1 MATTLYSD
9 EIKNVE
15 AAAEKFSSEKGL
27 VLLRPHRACCKA
39 FYFTIPSGCYALVS
53 RHGADEEY
61 TDPTTGTK
69 SIVWP
74 PGLHFPH
81 PPWVR
86 VSNLVSQQAIVLD
99 LPVKACKTKD
109 NVTVNIDVALAFRI
123 MGDATLGEDPDLVR
137 KFVHELKPRGLEQQL
152 RDAQDEAVRALARS
166 LMHTEIYGIRSGEN
180 LKHIQQSV
188 VGRVGSGIGGN
199 GAGDHGNDGNDGVA
213 SSEESISISGSGSGE
228 SRGNSIPIMP
238 PPVLPPVGEEK
249 LEEDHEIE
257 MASVISTPSVA
268 TDPSGR
274 LGAAPIAAVASSTAM
289 LQPAGS
295 HRDETLVGRSDQ
307 EDRDAASAA
316 RSVGT
321 DVTDY
326 MKQRLN
332 RQFMPQGVEIL
343 SIMIESCRLP
353 QEIESQMEEKTKVIS
368 KNAQQRMFHQNN
380 MQNTRMEEEVVTL
393 LQTFE
398 EKKLQE
404 ETAGVEKINE
414 EQVKLNDAI
423 AEAIKSEASIREEA
437 HAKIQ
442 KLRAENSL
450 EVQRVVSRKEE
461 NIAKT
466 RAEAEKEASQLQA
479 TTKLEVEKKL
489 AETSLVA
496 EKNRA
501 EASRVMSK
509 AEGIIAP
516 YLARKKVHTTSMK
529 QIDVYRS
536 LAKNQNLIICDSEDG
551 DTNILAV
558 AESILA
564 ENSSATSAGHS
575 SSSRSAVMAQLS
587 LMHHGSSGLFS
598 HGNSHSQKDISVQS
612 DSLILQP

>member
-1 MATTLYSD
+1 
-9 EIKNVE
+9 
-15 AAAEKFSSEKGL
+15 
-27 VLLRPHRACCKA
+27 
-39 FYFTIPSGCYALVS
+39 
-53 RHGADEEY
+53 
-61 TDPTTGTK
+61 
-69 SIVWP
+69 
-74 PGLHFPH
+74 
-81 PPWVR
+81 
-86 VSNLVSQQAIVLD
+86 
-99 LPVKACKTKD
+99 
-109 NVTVNIDVALAFRI
+109 
-123 MGDATLGEDPDLVR
+123 MGDAALGEDPDLVR

-188 VGRVGSGIGGN
+188 VVGSGIGMDGGGIGN
-199 GAGDHGNDGNDGVA
+199 ASGDNGNDGAA

-228 SRGNSIPIMP
+228 SRGNNTPIMP

-249 LEEDHEIE
+249 LEEDQEIE
-257 MASVISTPSVA
+257 MVSVISTPSVA

-274 LGAAPIAAVASSTAM
+274 LGAAPIAAAAASSSNTI

-398 EKKLQE
+398 EEKLQE
-404 ETAGVEKINE
+404 ETAGIEKINE
-414 EQVKLNDAI
+414 EKVKLNDAI
-423 AEAIKSEASIREEA
+423 AEAAKSEASIREEA
-437 HAKIQ
+437 HVKIQ

-450 EVQRVVSRKEE
+450 EVQRVISRKV
-461 NIAKT
+461 
-466 RAEAEKEASQLQA
+466 R
-479 TTKLEVEKKL
+479 
-489 AETSLVA
+489 
-496 EKNRA
+496 
-501 EASRVMSK
+501 
-509 AEGIIAP
+509 
-516 YLARKKVHTTSMK
+516 
-529 QIDVYRS
+529 
-536 LAKNQNLIICDSEDG
+536 
-551 DTNILAV
+551 
-558 AESILA
+558 
-564 ENSSATSAGHS
+564 
-575 SSSRSAVMAQLS
+575 LS
-587 LMHHGSSGLFS
+587 LCTNVLFC
-598 HGNSHSQKDISVQS
+598 
-612 DSLILQP
+612 

>member
-188 VGRVGSGIGGN
+188 VGSGIGGIGGI
-199 GAGDHGNDGNDGVA
+199 GAGDNGNGGNDGVA

-249 LEEDHEIE
+249 MEEDHEIE
-257 MASVISTPSVA
+257 VVSVISTPSVA